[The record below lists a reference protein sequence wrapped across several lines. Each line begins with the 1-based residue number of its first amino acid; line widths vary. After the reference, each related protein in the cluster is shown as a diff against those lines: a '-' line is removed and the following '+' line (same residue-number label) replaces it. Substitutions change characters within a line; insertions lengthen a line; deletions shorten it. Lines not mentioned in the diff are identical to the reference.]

1 MEIKSYEILSNYE
14 SKYRIRINDTFDI
27 VIEFVDDDISD
38 SDEMVFINQ
47 MLGNLT
53 SSNDNL
59 LRAFYFTFGEL
70 MAKAGLLPV
79 NSGQGDNDEQD

>member
-47 MLGNLT
+47 MLT
-53 SSNDNL
+53 ED
-59 LRAFYFTFGEL
+59 A
-70 MAKAGLLPV
+70 
-79 NSGQGDNDEQD
+79 NSR